1 MKLRREKD
9 NPEDQGENAEARC
22 FAGHVVT
29 KTEFRQEW
37 LLGQVNAS
45 SGRSPLRHHGLN
57 LSGLAFWPVT
67 GARLWVRLGGWNRA
81 VGR

>member
-9 NPEDQGENAEARC
+9 NPEDQSENAEARC

-37 LLGQVNAS
+37 
-45 SGRSPLRHHGLN
+45 N
-57 LSGLAFWPVT
+57 LSVLALWPVT
-67 GARLWVRLGGWNRA
+67 GARLWVALGGGNPA